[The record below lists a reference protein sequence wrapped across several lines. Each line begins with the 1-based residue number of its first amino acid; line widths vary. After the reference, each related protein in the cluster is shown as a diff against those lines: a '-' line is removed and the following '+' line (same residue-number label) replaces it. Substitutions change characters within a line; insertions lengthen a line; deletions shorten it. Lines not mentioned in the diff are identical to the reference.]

1 MSGFLKQKVQKVHS
15 YACYLFEKVHKNAE
29 VSIPLVLS
37 FLLVAVVLANDEL
50 SQYSKSHGVKES
62 PLRAIAQAP
71 YPVVRRVLGPTLS
84 ARSFVVVDDD
94 SKAMMFSLNEH
105 LRLPMASTT
114 KLMTALVALD
124 YFHTYDVLSVF
135 EDRVE
140 GTAVGFR
147 KGEQFTFES
156 LLYALLLPSGNDA
169 AKAIAQ
175 NFPGGERA
183 FVRKMNEKA
192 FVMRLFD
199 TNFSDPAG
207 LVDEG
212 DYTTALDLARLSSFA
227 LRNETIARIVGTREK
242 VIATRDGKKTYTLSN
257 LNRLLAIDNVTGIKT
272 GFTDR
277 AGGVL
282 LTSVVEGG
290 RTIIIVVMKS
300 RDRFDD
306 TQKLLSLLRGKVT
319 YVSTRW

>member
-1 MSGFLKQKVQKVHS
+1 MSGFPTQRIHS
-15 YACYLFEKVHKNAE
+15 YACHLFERVHKNVE

-37 FLLVAVVLANDEL
+37 FLLVAVVLANDDL
-50 SQYSKSHGVKES
+50 LQYSKSHSVKES
-62 PLRAIAQAP
+62 PLRALAQAP
-71 YPVVRRVLGPTLS
+71 YPVVRGVLGPTLS

-105 LRLPMASTT
+105 LRLAMASTT
-114 KLMTALVALD
+114 KLMTALAALD

-140 GTAVGFR
+140 GTTVGFR

-192 FVMRLFD
+192 FAMRLFD
-199 TNFSDPAG
+199 TNFSNPAG

-227 LRNETIARIVGTREK
+227 LKNDTIARIVGTGEK
-242 VIATRDGKKTYTLSN
+242 VIATIDGKKTHTLLN
-257 LNRLLAIDNVTGIKT
+257 LNKLLVIDNVTGIKT
-272 GFTDR
+272 GFTDG

-282 LTSVVEGG
+282 VTSVVEGDH
-290 RTIIIVVMKS
+290 TIIIVVMKS
-300 RDRFDD
+300 KDRFDD